1 MCVVAVRA
9 LPYGGSREE
18 GREGRRG
25 AMSPRGARPSAS
37 WGSAGQ
43 LLERQVGEEASL
55 AEVVEGPLGRTA
67 CRGELRWVS
76 GQVQVLE
83 DTPYDLGGHDH
94 GEHTEAAAAAPA
106 GQNVDLV
113 HTLQEGPPVEPPGTW
128 R

>member
-67 CRGELRWVS
+67 CRGELRQVRTSILYTRCRRVLQSSRPERGDESDAPGGGLAETS
-76 GQVQVLE
+76 GCGGVL
-83 DTPYDLGGHDH
+83 
-94 GEHTEAAAAAPA
+94 
-106 GQNVDLV
+106 
-113 HTLQEGPPVEPPGTW
+113 PVL
-128 R
+128 